1 MEIFIEEMVKK
12 HKSGAYYVKLLGLG
26 ALCALLVSLL
36 MGIILPIFPGF
47 GPIIF
52 LLAAGCIYGA
62 YYLATS
68 EEQEFEYSL
77 VNNEIDIDKIV
88 NRKKRKHVTT
98 ANLRELDS
106 FGTAKNPEFARYLRD
121 AGVKKLYACRDK
133 NAEDV
138 FFLVYSENTVKKM
151 LIFSPSEKMIDIIVK
166 YNPKKVLI

>member
-12 HKSGAYYVKLLGLG
+12 RKDGAYYAKLLGLG
-26 ALCALLVSLL
+26 ALCAFLVVLL
-36 MGIILPIFPGF
+36 MGVILPIFSGL

-52 LLAAGCIYGA
+52 LATAGCIYGA

-68 EEQEFEYSL
+68 EELEFEYSL

-98 ANLRELDS
+98 ANLRELDD
-106 FGTAKNPEFARYLRD
+106 FGTIKNPEFARYFRD
-121 AGVKKLYACRDK
+121 AGVKKIYACRDK

-151 LIFSPSEKMIDIIVK
+151 LIFSPSEKIIDIIVK
-166 YNPKKVLI
+166 YNPQKVLI